1 MFRSIKVLILSFLT
15 LLICIFM
22 TACSSDKLEEIP
34 FTLNYSNANF
44 YPPSSKLIKSISEFE
59 VFLADESIFSD
70 KLSNDFMKINEKY
83 SENFFEQNDLIA
95 VIIQST
101 SSMTTGY
108 RLKEK
113 VKSNNIWRIK
123 LESIY
128 SSDNV
133 TDDIGKYFS
142 YYLTVEKDNSIND
155 VELELQ

>member
-1 MFRSIKVLILSFLT
+1 
-15 LLICIFM
+15 
-22 TACSSDKLEEIP
+22 
-34 FTLNYSNANF
+34 
-44 YPPSSKLIKSISEFE
+44 
-59 VFLADESIFSD
+59 
-70 KLSNDFMKINEKY
+70 MKINEKY

-113 VKSNNIWRIK
+113 VKSNNIWSIK